1 LETASLLGRVKPE
14 EVGIASKAIEQFI
27 GLIRERQV
35 ALHSFMLLRHGK
47 VAAEGFCAPF
57 DKDRLHPIFSISKS
71 VTSAAVGIA
80 IGEGRFNLQDKAVE
94 LLAHHITG
102 EVHPYT
108 AKLTVEHLLKMTTVY
123 HKAPSS
129 ETPNWV
135 RTYLTSRPERPP
147 GFLFAYDTSGT
158 NLLCAI
164 LQETTGMT
172 VHEYLQPR
180 MFDAIGMGPLDWVSC
195 PMGINRGGSGIRCTT
210 EGLAHFGQL
219 YLQDGI
225 WNDRR
230 VLPEGWVAR
239 STARQVDNSGH
250 KGMLDGKPGYGYQFW
265 RLRNGACGAFGLGGQ
280 FVVVMPDKDAVFI
293 STANTQFVK
302 DGHQA
307 ILDCMWEA
315 LYPAMDGEGKAEAQ
329 SSLPAETASS
339 ILPVSG
345 TAAEPAAFVVGS
357 AGRGLAE
364 QLASLQLSLPP
375 GQPDCAMAAAV
386 NGRFYRLEANR
397 HGFTGCR
404 FEFAGEASTL
414 RLTRGKA
421 AGGEAAEL
429 PFGLH
434 HWVSA
439 TDSLFSGTEACCTSG
454 TWVDGHTLLI
464 HMHLLDRLQMVMFI
478 CHFEEDTMA
487 IQLVMPGVHFK
498 DELECDL
505 IGTLADEGR

>member
-1 LETASLLGRVKPE
+1 METASLLGRVKPE
-14 EVGIASKAIEQFI
+14 EVGIASEGIERFI

-35 ALHSFMLLRHGK
+35 NLHSFMLLRHGK

-135 RTYLTSRPERPP
+135 RTYLTSKPERPP

-180 MFDAIGMGPLDWVSC
+180 LFDAIGMGPLTWEFC

-239 STARQVDNSGH
+239 STARHADNSGH

-265 RLRNGACGAFGLGGQ
+265 RLRNGAYAAFGLGGQ

-302 DGHQA
+302 DGHQV

-315 LYPAMDGEGKAEAQ
+315 LYPAMDGEGTGND
-329 SSLPAETASS
+329 SLAAMASGILPERGTADESMASTASDG
-339 ILPVSG
+339 SG
-345 TAAEPAAFVVGS
+345 LS
-357 AGRGLAE
+357 E
-364 QLASLQLSLPP
+364 QLAGLQLSLPP
-375 GQPDCAMAAAV
+375 GQPDSVMAAAV
-386 NGRFYRLEANR
+386 NGRFYRLEPNR

-404 FEFAGEASTL
+404 FDFAGEASTL
-414 RLTRGKA
+414 RLTRGEG
-421 AGGEAAEL
+421 AGGEAAAEV

-434 HWVSA
+434 HWV
-439 TDSLFSGTEACCTSG
+439 TGKDQLFSGTEACCTSG
-454 TWVDGHTLLI
+454 TWVDAHTLLI

-505 IGTLADEGR
+505 IGTMADVGR

>member
-1 LETASLLGRVKPE
+1 METASLLGRVKPE

-47 VAAEGFCAPF
+47 VAAEGFFAPF

-94 LLAHHITG
+94 LLARHITG
-102 EVHPYT
+102 EIHPYT

-180 MFDAIGMGPLDWVSC
+180 LFDAIGMGPLDWVSC

-230 VLPEGWVAR
+230 VMPEGWVAR

-265 RLRNGACGAFGLGGQ
+265 RLRNGAYGAFGLGGQ

-315 LYPAMDGEGKAEAQ
+315 LYPAMDGEGAGAG
-329 SSLPAETASS
+329 PAAAGTASG
-339 ILPVSG
+339 IPLENG
-345 TAAEPAAFVVGS
+345 TGAESAAFAGS

-364 QLASLQLSLPP
+364 QLAPLQLSLPP
-375 GQPDCAMAAAV
+375 GQPDSAMAAAV

>member
-1 LETASLLGRVKPE
+1 MEPACQLSRAKPE
-14 EVGIASKAIEQFI
+14 EVGVNAKGIEQFI
-27 GLIRERQV
+27 GLIREKRV

-47 VAAEGFCAPF
+47 VAAEGFFAPF
-57 DKDRLHPIFSISKS
+57 DKDRLHPIFSVSKS
-71 VTSAAVGIA
+71 ITSAAVGIA
-80 IGEGRFNLQDKAVE
+80 VGEGRFGLQDKAVE
-94 LLAHHITG
+94 LLARHAAGDI
-102 EVHPYT
+102 HPYT

-135 RTYLTSRPERPP
+135 RTYLTSKPERPP

-172 VHEYLQPR
+172 VHQYLQPR
-180 MFDAIGMGPLDWVSC
+180 LFDAIGMGPLDWASC

-210 EGLAHFGQL
+210 EGLANFGQL
-219 YLQDGI
+219 YLQDGL
-225 WNDRR
+225 WNGRR

-239 STARQVDNSGH
+239 STARHVDNSGH

-265 RLRNGACGAFGLGGQ
+265 RLRNGAYAAFGLGGQ

-302 DGHQA
+302 DGHQV
-307 ILDCMWEA
+307 ILDSMWEA
-315 LYPAMDGEGKAEAQ
+315 LYPAMDGEGAGA
-329 SSLPAETASS
+329 A
-339 ILPVSG
+339 
-345 TAAEPAAFVVGS
+345 TAAGS
-357 AGRGLAE
+357 GLAE
-364 QLASLQLSLPP
+364 RLAGLELSLPP
-375 GQPDCAMAAAV
+375 GQPDSAMAAAV
-386 NGRFYRLEANR
+386 NGRFYRLEPNR

-404 FEFAGEASTL
+404 FQFAGEASTL
-414 RLTRGKA
+414 RLTRGEGA
-421 AGGEAAEL
+421 NGEAAEL
-429 PFGLH
+429 AFGLH

-439 TDSLFSGTEACCTSG
+439 RDSLFSSDEACCASG

-464 HMHLLDRLQMVMFI
+464 HMHLLDKLQMVMFI

-498 DELECDL
+498 DELECDW
-505 IGTLADEGR
+505 ISTLADEGR

>member
-1 LETASLLGRVKPE
+1 METASLLGRVKPE
-14 EVGIASKAIEQFI
+14 EVGIASEGIERFI

-35 ALHSFMLLRHGK
+35 NLHSFMLLRHGK

-94 LLAHHITG
+94 LLASHITG

-172 VHEYLQPR
+172 VHDYLQPR
-180 MFDAIGMGPLDWVSC
+180 LFDAIGMGPLTWEFC

-239 STARQVDNSGH
+239 STARHADNSGH

-265 RLRNGACGAFGLGGQ
+265 RLRNGAYGAFGLGGQ

-315 LYPAMDGEGKAEAQ
+315 LYPAMDGEGTGND
-329 SSLPAETASS
+329 SLAAMASGILPERGTADESMASTASDG
-339 ILPVSG
+339 SG
-345 TAAEPAAFVVGS
+345 LS
-357 AGRGLAE
+357 E
-364 QLASLQLSLPP
+364 QLAGLQLSLPP
-375 GQPDCAMAAAV
+375 GQPDSAMATAV
-386 NGRFYRLEANR
+386 NGRFYRLEPNR

-404 FEFAGEASTL
+404 FGFAGEASTL
-414 RLTRGKA
+414 RLTRGEA
-421 AGGEAAEL
+421 AAEL

-434 HWVSA
+434 HWV
-439 TDSLFSGTEACCTSG
+439 TGMDQLFSGGEACCTSG

-478 CHFEEDTMA
+478 CHFEEDIMA

-505 IGTLADEGR
+505 IGTMADVGR